1 MDIWQAIRWVPP
13 VPLLSLDLSL
23 GAALD
28 VFAIKDVRIGL
39 FFGGPG
45 VGLEAAGQVF
55 NLGATMLLE
64 DAIGQIAAHANL
76 AEQHHRP
83 GLVQLTQLLTQV
95 IQLDIAT
102 QAGSGG
108 GNASPIHFAIKNFNR
123 HQAIPWLQAQ

>member
-55 NLGATMLLE
+55 DLRETMLL
-64 DAIGQIAAHANL
+64 DDSTGQIAPGRLIKARSNL
-76 AEQHHRP
+76 SDWLRESN
-83 GLVQLTQLLTQV
+83 L
-95 IQLDIAT
+95 
-102 QAGSGG
+102 GS
-108 GNASPIHFAIKNFNR
+108 
-123 HQAIPWLQAQ
+123 